1 MTSTVM
7 TAPGSSTARAGRHIR
22 GEMREQPD
30 VLGNLARHV
39 THFAEQT
46 GVLSAKAGGF
56 DEVVFLAD
64 ACVEH
69 AALLGRHAVEARC
82 GIAARVLT
90 PVEPTDPATAAEDVD
105 DRRRLAVVLSPSGSE
120 PDVLALASHYAE
132 AGATLIAVT
141 NDVRSP
147 LAQSAALCIDLAA
160 GLELAASPTK
170 STTGLMLAVLAIV
183 EGLPAASD
191 VADAATPADS
201 AAGPPRAGQ
210 AVLGN
215 AQSAKALAH
224 LVAELLADPA
234 PAEAA
239 AARLV
244 AARRIAVVGCD
255 YLVPAALET
264 ARMLRDTAGLTVEGF
279 SADGFRT
286 GPVGGFDAET
296 TAVLLAGDGGGD
308 EAVRDLR
315 ASLLSRNVPMVSIS
329 SFPAE
334 PERAAAGDGAPTDAD
349 AGQPNGTA
357 GRGTGAPDLAFPVLG
372 SMAECILATV
382 RGQQLAV
389 AAAVALGVDPDRGR
403 ALTNDDPQVREPLP

>member
-7 TAPGSSTARAGRHIR
+7 AAPGSRTARAGRHIR

-64 ACVEH
+64 ASVEH
-69 AALLGRHAVEARC
+69 AALLGRYAVEACR
-82 GIAARVLT
+82 GIPARVLT
-90 PVEPTDPATAAEDVD
+90 PVEPTDPATATEEADH
-105 DRRRLAVVLSPSGSE
+105 RRRLAVVLSPSGAE
-120 PDVLALASHYAE
+120 PEVLALAAHYAE
-132 AGATLIAVT
+132 AGATLVTVT
-141 NDVRSP
+141 NDVRAP
-147 LAQSAALCIDLAA
+147 LARSAALCIDLAA
-160 GLELAASPTK
+160 GLELAASATK

-191 VADAATPADS
+191 DDAK
-201 AAGPPRAGQ
+201 AAGESRIG
-210 AVLGN
+210 LGN
-215 AQSAKALAH
+215 AASAKELAH
-224 LVAELLADPA
+224 LVAELLDDPA

-264 ARMLRDTAGLTVEGF
+264 ARMLRETAGLAVEGF

-296 TAVLLAGDGGGD
+296 TAVLLAGDGGCD
-308 EAVRDLR
+308 EAVRELR
-315 ASLLSRNVPMVSIS
+315 ASLLSRDVPLVSIS
-329 SFPAE
+329 SLSAEQEGDRADDAQAPAE
-334 PERAAAGDGAPTDAD
+334 RVK
-349 AGQPNGTA
+349 
-357 GRGTGAPDLAFPVLG
+357 GAPDLAFPALG

-389 AAAVALGVDPDRGR
+389 AAAVALGVDPDRGQ
-403 ALTNDDPQVREPLP
+403 ASPNDNPQAREPLP

>member
-7 TAPGSSTARAGRHIR
+7 ASPGSRTARAGRHIR

-46 GVLSAKAGGF
+46 GVLGAKAGGF
-56 DEVVFLAD
+56 DEVVFLAG
-64 ACVEH
+64 ASVEH
-69 AALLGRHAVEARC
+69 AALLGRYAVEACR
-82 GIAARVLT
+82 GIPARVLT
-90 PVEPTDPATAAEDVD
+90 PVEPTDPATATEDAD
-105 DRRRLAVVLSPSGSE
+105 HRRRLAVVLSPSGAE

-132 AGATLIAVT
+132 AGATLITIT

-147 LAQSAALCIDLAA
+147 LAQAAALCIDLAA
-160 GLELAASPTK
+160 GLELAAAATK
-170 STTGLMLAVLAIV
+170 STTGLMLAVLAVV
-183 EGLPAASD
+183 EGLPAPED
-191 VADAATPADS
+191 ADEPPAPGS
-201 AAGPPRAGQ
+201 CRIG
-210 AVLGN
+210 LGN
-215 AQSAKALAH
+215 AASAKELAH
-224 LVAELLADPA
+224 LVAELLADTA

-264 ARMLRDTAGLTVEGF
+264 ARMLRDAAGLAVEGF

-286 GPVGGFDAET
+286 GPVGGFDAGT
-296 TAVLLAGDGGGD
+296 TAVLLAGDGGCA
-308 EAVRDLR
+308 EAVDELR
-315 ASLLSRNVPMVSIS
+315 AGLRSRDVPIVSLS
-329 SFPAE
+329 SLIEQPEGDRADVEAHAPAE
-334 PERAAAGDGAPTDAD
+334 RV
-349 AGQPNGTA
+349 N
-357 GRGTGAPDLAFPVLG
+357 GAPDLTFPALG

-389 AAAVALGVDPDRGR
+389 AAAEALGVDPDRGR
-403 ALTNDDPQVREPLP
+403 AAPNDNPQAREPLP

>member
-1 MTSTVM
+1 M

-39 THFAEQT
+39 THFAEQA
-46 GVLSAKAGGF
+46 GVLSAQAGGF

-64 ACVEH
+64 ARDEH
-69 AALLGRHAVEARC
+69 AAMLGRHAVEARC

-90 PVEPTDPATAAEDVD
+90 PVEPADPAIASEDAG

-120 PDVLALASHYAE
+120 PGVLALASHYAE

-147 LAQSAALCIDLAA
+147 LAMSAALCIDLAA

-170 STTGLMLAVLAIV
+170 STTGLMLALLAIV
-183 EGLPAASD
+183 EGLPATSD
-191 VADAATPADS
+191 TAQTS
-201 AAGPPRAGQ
+201 K

-215 AQSAKALAH
+215 AQSAKALAQ
-224 LVAELLADPA
+224 LVAELLADTA

-264 ARMLRDTAGLTVEGF
+264 ARMLRDTAGLAVEGF

-286 GPVGGFDAET
+286 GPVGGFDTET
-296 TAVLLAGDGGGD
+296 TAVLLAGDGGCD
-308 EAVRDLR
+308 EAVAELR

-329 SFPAE
+329 SLLEE
-334 PERAAAGDGAPTDAD
+334 PEGAAAVRV
-349 AGQPNGTA
+349 N
-357 GRGTGAPDLAFPVLG
+357 GAPDLTFPALG

-403 ALTNDDPQVREPLP
+403 TLANDNPQAREPLP